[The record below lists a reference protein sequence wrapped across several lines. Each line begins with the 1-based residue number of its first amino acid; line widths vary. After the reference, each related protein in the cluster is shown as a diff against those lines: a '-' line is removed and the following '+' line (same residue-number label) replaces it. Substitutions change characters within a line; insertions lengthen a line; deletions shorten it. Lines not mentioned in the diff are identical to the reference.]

1 MLYLR
6 VFSHLN
12 SLTRE
17 PGIWEMAA
25 PAHAAK
31 HKTMAAA
38 LNAFKAELTVKAKG
52 PAPNC
57 QSRSS
62 YPKSMT
68 RQGMDQQLPGD
79 PSATGI
85 RLAPAGALE
94 VLVATGSANGFAK
107 SSRGMA

>member
-6 VFSHLN
+6 VLSHLN

-52 PAPNC
+52 PAPQPKLLPRKYDSAAAGDGPATARRPCGNRHGGPAC
-57 QSRSS
+57 SSRSFG
-62 YPKSMT
+62 
-68 RQGMDQQLPGD
+68 RPGCY
-79 PSATGI
+79 
-85 RLAPAGALE
+85 R
-94 VLVATGSANGFAK
+94 K
-107 SSRGMA
+107 R